1 MKIKN
6 IFEGAYSANIY
17 LSKANNRNIRKGVK
31 YVESKR
37 KTPERRQLCYSSVS
51 IVDFEHVNVSWV
63 RGVSAICSIEDFLF
77 VIFCFCFIRYFN
89 AKEEQINRITI
100 KIIYCFLLLIF
111 VFIYYCHLKLFFYR
125 CFCSPRLIIFLKFLK
140 QWSIYVKY
148 TYYYVISK
156 SQGI

>member
-37 KTPERRQLCYSSVS
+37 KTPERRQLCCSSVS

-63 RGVSAICSIEDFLF
+63 RGVYFT
-77 VIFCFCFIRYFN
+77 RYFN
-89 AKEEQINRITI
+89 TKETEYRITI
-100 KIIYCFLLLIF
+100 KIIYYFLLLIF

-125 CFCSPRLIIFLKFLK
+125 CFCSPGLIIFFKFLK